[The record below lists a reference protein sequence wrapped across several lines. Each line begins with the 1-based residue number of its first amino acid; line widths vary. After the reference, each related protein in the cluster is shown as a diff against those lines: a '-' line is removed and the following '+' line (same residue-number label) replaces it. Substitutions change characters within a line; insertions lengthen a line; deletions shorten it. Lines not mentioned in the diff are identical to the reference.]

1 MDTTESLIS
10 KVLIYEPEPEHQAFL
25 KNYCDQSK
33 LLGLRVDSLHRIFRV
48 LEKNVDLGAILISEE
63 TGNEMRNV
71 AMHHIVA
78 ELIRE
83 RPELRLLRL
92 ANNRAIGVQIW
103 LGLREPVPLQATL
116 REMNGV
122 SEVRP
127 ALEQASLAADESA
140 LDVVL
145 MAGVL
150 ASPAM

>member
-1 MDTTESLIS
+1 MYEGNVRLDL
-10 KVLIYEPEPEHQAFL
+10 KVEGGMGPIIALTQ
-25 KNYCDQSK
+25 
-33 LLGLRVDSLHRIFRV
+33 GL
-48 LEKNVDLGAILISEE
+48 
-63 TGNEMRNV
+63 
-71 AMHHIVA
+71 
-78 ELIRE
+78 RE

-92 ANNRAIGVQIW
+92 ANNRAMGVQIW

-116 REMNGV
+116 RERNGV

-145 MAGVL
+145 RGGVV